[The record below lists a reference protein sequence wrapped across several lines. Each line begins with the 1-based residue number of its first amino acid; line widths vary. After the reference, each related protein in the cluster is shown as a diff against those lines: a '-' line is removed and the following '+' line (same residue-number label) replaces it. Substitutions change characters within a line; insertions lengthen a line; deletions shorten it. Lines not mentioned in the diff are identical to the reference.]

1 MNSKRFLTASA
12 VILFAG
18 ALSFLAAANSK
29 TETWKGYVTDTWC
42 GLHRETEKPTVAC
55 TNLCLSNKGAKYAL
69 FDVVNNKLYVLNPQ
83 EQAAKFAAQLVTV
96 TGTLTGSYKG
106 QLGEAQVTGTVTGN
120 DVVIEYKVDAQGQVL
135 AVKYT
140 GKVDGNSMSGKVS
153 LGQLGEGTFKGTKQ

>member
-1 MNSKRFLTASA
+1 MTMKNKAGFGALFAMAAFTVAQLASA
-12 VILFAG
+12 A
-18 ALSFLAAANSK
+18 
-29 TETWKGYVTDTWC
+29 D
-42 GLHRETEKPTVAC
+42 
-55 TNLCLSNKGAKYAL
+55 
-69 FDVVNNKLYVLNPQ
+69 
-83 EQAAKFAAQLVTV
+83 V
-96 TGTLTGSYKG
+96 TGTWIMAVETGAGSGSPTFVLVQKGDALTGSYKG